1 MGGLGAGWPCLL
13 RAESLLG
20 LLEAGTEGSH
30 AAEAGGP
37 GQGVL
42 PEADL
47 NLFNLFAS
55 WGKISSFLNPTD
67 QNTGVYGRWWA
78 S

>member
-1 MGGLGAGWPCLL
+1 MLK
-13 RAESLLG
+13 AESLLG

-37 GQGVL
+37 GHGVL

-47 NLFNLFAS
+47 NLFNLCIL
-55 WGKISSFLNPTD
+55 GKDFILLEPYRSKHRSLRKMVGKLIPLA
-67 QNTGVYGRWWA
+67 GL
-78 S
+78 